1 MDLDSTKTWLDRL
14 QAWDRIIGQNIR
26 TQYLQGFINIVGKGL
41 RETLVGKVKKE
52 QAQIRNY
59 LYEQTNQ
66 KAKDITS
73 SIGQIKSTLAKPTH
87 SLATFVE
94 YVNSL
99 KLCKN

>member
-1 MDLDSTKTWLDRL
+1 MHDFTQLSFDKDLKPQLVDLESTKGWLDRL

-59 LYEQTNQ
+59 LYEQTN
-66 KAKDITS
+66 
-73 SIGQIKSTLAKPTH
+73 
-87 SLATFVE
+87 
-94 YVNSL
+94 
-99 KLCKN
+99 